1 MWNRVMKKYLVLLA
15 GPPATGKSY
24 LVRLIRKALPQIYTV
39 SPDEFKE
46 DMAES
51 VGFDN
56 LQEKVA
62 LEKQVWSYY
71 YQALELYMSV
81 GKQFIVTEYPFSFK
95 QKKQLQDLSQKHD
108 YSVITIRLVAD
119 FEVLWQRRMAR
130 DLADDRHLSFIM
142 THFHHSDRLSDRRL
156 ADDLITKEDFQKI
169 IEDRKYNDFSLGT
182 LYEIDVTDFA
192 KVDYKPL
199 IDELLRLSNE

>member
-81 GKQFIVTEYPFSFK
+81 GKN
-95 QKKQLQDLSQKHD
+95 
-108 YSVITIRLVAD
+108 R
-119 FEVLWQRRMAR
+119 
-130 DLADDRHLSFIM
+130 
-142 THFHHSDRLSDRRL
+142 
-156 ADDLITKEDFQKI
+156 
-169 IEDRKYNDFSLGT
+169 
-182 LYEIDVTDFA
+182 
-192 KVDYKPL
+192 
-199 IDELLRLSNE
+199 